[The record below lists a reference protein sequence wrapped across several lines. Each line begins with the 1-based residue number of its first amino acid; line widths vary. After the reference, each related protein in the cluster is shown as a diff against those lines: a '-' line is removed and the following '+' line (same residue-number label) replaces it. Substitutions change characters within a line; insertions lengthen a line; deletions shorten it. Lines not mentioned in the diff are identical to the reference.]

1 MTGLTVTA
9 FTDTG
14 VVRDHNEDAVLVDSW
29 VSQSGSG
36 ALITMHLDARTPLVC
51 AVADGMGGHAGGELA
66 SRVALGLL
74 AETASHWQS
83 ATDIA
88 AALVDISAQVFR
100 IGENPELRGLGT
112 TLAGV
117 CVFDDHVAVF
127 NVGDSRVYS
136 MTNGFLQQIS
146 VDDAVLDGQ
155 GRPMGVITQSIGQ
168 NDPVAPHVQTVP
180 RDGASFLMCS
190 DGVSGEMSPASLRAA
205 ALEPTAHACA
215 ASLIATVRANG
226 AADNLSLI
234 LLDVPA
240 VLPAPSAAESAEG
253 PRSDQHDQPPPPA
266 APMHSVQQRG
276 TP

>member
-1 MTGLTVTA
+1 MTGFIATA

-14 VVRDHNEDAVLVDSW
+14 AVRDHNEDAVLVDSW

-36 ALITMHLDARTPLVC
+36 ALITMHLNARTPLVC
-51 AVADGMGGHAGGELA
+51 AVADGMGGHAGGGLA

-74 AETASHWQS
+74 AERGPHWQS
-83 ATDIA
+83 GPDISA
-88 AALVDISAQVFR
+88 GLIDISAQVR
-100 IGENPELRGLGT
+100 RVGDNPELRGLGT

-127 NVGDSRVYS
+127 NVGDSRVYR
-136 MTNGFLQQIS
+136 MTNGFLEQIS

-168 NDPVAPHVQTVP
+168 DDPVAPHVHLVP

-190 DGVSGEMSPASLRAA
+190 DGVSGEVSPASLRAA
-205 ALEPTAHACA
+205 ALEPTASACA
-215 ASLIATVRANG
+215 AALIATVRANG

-240 VLPAPSAAESAEG
+240 VLPSPSAAESADRE
-253 PRSDQHDQPPPPA
+253 RSEQDDQPPPPA
-266 APMHSVQQRG
+266 THLRADQQRG
-276 TP
+276 SL